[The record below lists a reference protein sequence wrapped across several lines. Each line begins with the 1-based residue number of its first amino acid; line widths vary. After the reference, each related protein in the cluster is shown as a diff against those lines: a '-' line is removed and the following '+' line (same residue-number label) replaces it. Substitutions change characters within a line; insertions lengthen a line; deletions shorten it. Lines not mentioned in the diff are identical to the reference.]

1 MRREEVR
8 AMEINELVNI
18 FVNNGIAIAVIIYFM
33 FRDMKFMNKLTES
46 IQELKDSVKEVTKI
60 YEKRGGE

>member
-1 MRREEVR
+1 
-8 AMEINELVNI
+8 MEINELVNI

>member
-1 MRREEVR
+1 
-8 AMEINELVNI
+8 MEINELVNV

-33 FRDMKFMNKLTES
+33 FRDMKFMSKLTES

>member
-1 MRREEVR
+1 
-8 AMEINELVNI
+8 MEINELVNV

-33 FRDMKFMNKLTES
+33 FRDLKFMKKLTES

>member
-1 MRREEVR
+1 
-8 AMEINELVNI
+8 MELNDLVNI
-18 FVNNGIAIAVIIYFM
+18 FVNNGVAIACIIYFM
-33 FRDMKFMNKLTES
+33 FRDVRFMTELTKS

>member
-1 MRREEVR
+1 
-8 AMEINELVNI
+8 MEINDLVNI
-18 FVNNGIAIAVIIYFM
+18 FVAIACIIYFM
-33 FRDMKFMNKLTES
+33 FRDIKFMTKLTES

>member
-1 MRREEVR
+1 
-8 AMEINELVNI
+8 MEINELVNV

-46 IQELKDSVKEVTKI
+46 IQELKDSVKEVTKL

>member
-1 MRREEVR
+1 
-8 AMEINELVNI
+8 MEINELVNI

-60 YEKRGGE
+60 YEKKGGE